1 MEKEQRLPAGITP
14 ELLTTLKEKYGNRL
28 RYADLPKDDNGDEY
42 LTVIV
47 CVPDRVVTSEFEK
60 WIESNPLKAKE
71 LLVNACLLTHKE
83 EVKADD
89 GLFYATVNAI
99 SSLIPLRKAVV
110 RNI

>member
-14 ELLTTLKEKYGNRL
+14 ELLATLKEKYDNRL

-60 WIESNPLKAKE
+60 WIDPNPLKAKE

-89 GLFYATVNAI
+89 GLFYAAVNAI